1 MIYLLVIPL
10 FIGCK
15 NDMET
20 IIYINNQ
27 QEDCVGVAPQ
37 KCMLVKFHLA
47 EDWQYFYDTIE
58 GFNFESGYFYKL
70 KVDIQN
76 VENPPADGS
85 SKKYILI
92 EIIEKSQSEIE

>member
-1 MIYLLVIPL
+1 V
-10 FIGCK
+10 
-15 NDMET
+15 ET

-37 KCMLVKFHLA
+37 KCMQIKYHPT
-47 EDWQYFYDTIE
+47 EDWQYFYENIQ
-58 GFNFESGYFYKL
+58 GFNFESGFFYKL

-76 VENPPADGS
+76 VEKPAADTS

-92 EIIEKSQSEIE
+92 EIIEKSQFEIE